1 VSIPQSFV
9 QDLLARVDIVEVV
22 GRHVALKKG
31 GANFLG
37 LCPFHEEKSPSFTVS
52 PNKQFF
58 HCFGCGKNGSA
69 IGFLMEHTGAGFVE
83 AVQDLAQRV
92 GLSVPL
98 DEETPDQRAHHAA
111 QRQQRSSLAD
121 LLEKAALAY
130 QEQLKR
136 TPAAVQYLKQRG
148 LSGLVAKQYG
158 LGYAPAQWRFLSTV
172 AADYQNPLLVEAGLV
187 IAAEA
192 SAEPDEP
199 AAAQHTE
206 ARSGKRYDRFRD
218 RIMFPIRNVKGQCIG
233 FGGRVLGAGEPKY
246 LNSPETPLF
255 SKGQELYGLFE
266 ARSAIRNAACV
277 LVCEGY
283 MDVVALAQHGFA
295 HAVAT
300 LGTAC
305 TPEQLRLLFRF
316 SDAVVFAFDGDAA
329 GRRAARKA
337 LQTALPWASDT
348 RSLKFLFLPPEH
360 DPDSFVRSHGPEAL
374 TQALQQATPLSRF
387 LLDAAAEGCALDTHE
402 GRARMASQAAP
413 LWLALPDGALK
424 RQLLLDLAE
433 GVGLEARDLEQVW
446 RQQQPSTG
454 RSRPSTA
461 RSAHP
466 VPAQPPE
473 PVPSSTSIRTREA
486 PRASQHSPA
495 PMLAPRPRRR
505 NPRGVLGRADRV
517 ARIVLSHPKAWDWLS
532 ADDHHLLAQ
541 QVPPYAELFTW
552 LEGQWLEHGAQPWAA
567 LREALRGHSF
577 EALALDLQAGATV
590 LEQPSP
596 ATPGQGPLADP
607 AELQRE
613 LRDLLRLLRIEQLK
627 QLESDCIAQ
636 AAQDPSALTRYRQA
650 HEMRLQL
657 QQQQAGADASELR
670 TG

>member
-1 VSIPQSFV
+1 MSIPQSFV

-37 LCPFHEEKSPSFTVS
+37 LCPFHDEKSPSFTVS
-52 PNKQFF
+52 PSKQFF

-83 AVQDLAQRV
+83 AVQDLAQRA

-98 DEETPDQRAHHAA
+98 DEETPDQRAHQAA

-121 LLEKAALAY
+121 VLEKAALAY

-136 TPAAVQYLKQRG
+136 TPAAVEYLKQRG
-148 LSGLVAKQYG
+148 LSGQVAKQYG
-158 LGYAPAQWRFLSTV
+158 MGYAPAQWRFLSTV
-172 AADYQNPLLVEAGLV
+172 VADYQNPTLVEAGLV
-187 IAAEA
+187 IAPDA
-192 SAEPDEP
+192 SAEPDEA

-266 ARSAIRNAACV
+266 ARSAIRSAGCV

-446 RQQQPSTG
+446 QQQPTAGRNRSSAAPRSHHPPPAAAQPMPPAST
-454 RSRPSTA
+454 
-461 RSAHP
+461 RSALRS
-466 VPAQPPE
+466 A
-473 PVPSSTSIRTREA
+473 SS
-486 PRASQHSPA
+486 SPA
-495 PMLAPRPRRR
+495 PTLAVPRPRRR

-541 QVPPYAELFTW
+541 QDPPYAALFTW

-567 LREALRGHSF
+567 LREALRGQSF
-577 EALALDLQAGATV
+577 EALALDLLAGATV
-590 LEQPSP
+590 LEQPTP
-596 ATPGQGPLADP
+596 ATPGQVPPLADP
-607 AELQRE
+607 TDLQAE
-613 LRDLLRLLRIEQLK
+613 LRDLLRLLHIERLK
-627 QLESDCIAQ
+627 QIESACIAQ
-636 AAQDPSALTRYRQA
+636 AAQDPNALTRYRQA
-650 HEMRLQL
+650 HELRLQL
-657 QQQQAGADASELR
+657 QQQQPGAEAPALR
-670 TG
+670 A